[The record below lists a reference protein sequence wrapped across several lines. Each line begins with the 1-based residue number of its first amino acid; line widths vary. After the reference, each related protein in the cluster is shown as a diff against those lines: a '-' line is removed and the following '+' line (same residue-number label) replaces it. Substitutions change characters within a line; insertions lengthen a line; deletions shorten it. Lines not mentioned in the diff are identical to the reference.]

1 MISSPCIRCPKK
13 NQPKDICSKDCDL
26 LKAVQDLNVVKNS
39 ICAAS
44 AIDYTAENRYAISLN
59 LNGTAASM

>member
-26 LKAVQDLNVVKNS
+26 LKAIQELNIVNNS
-39 ICAAS
+39 GYDAS
-44 AIDYTAENRYAISLN
+44 AIDYTAENRYAISLD
-59 LNGTAASM
+59 LNRTAVSM